1 MPTVYVIQ
9 NDNNKD
15 LSDAKRYGDLEA
27 VFFNPRKPYD
37 TNFLLDMAH
46 KVLSKITKY
55 DYILMLGDPAL
66 CGVCTA
72 VAREYC
78 DEINIL
84 SWDRRS
90 FSYLPLTFDFADAE

>member
-9 NDNNKD
+9 NDNKD
-15 LSDAKRYGDLEA
+15 LSDAKRYGELEA

-55 DYILMLGDPAL
+55 DYILMVGDPP
-66 CGVCTA
+66 C
-72 VAREYC
+72 VAWQRLLHA
-78 DEINIL
+78 N
-84 SWDRRS
+84 
-90 FSYLPLTFDFADAE
+90 TVMK